1 MMAIG
6 FTSCGNK
13 SQASS
18 EAAGTEVT
26 ASADDEAA
34 ATIEAL
40 TEQIEA
46 KDANKFQEV
55 LASIQ
60 DKVKILLA
68 NNPEV
73 AKEYVAKVQDF
84 LKENAEKIKAFVG
97 DNETVNSAITA
108 LTAAPAD
115 AIVSGLKSAVEG
127 ISNAGEAAADARIR
141 PTRLRTP
148 LRRRLTT
155 PLMLLQRRLKT
166 LWAPTNEETGSFT
179 GCHALMPRSQC
190 RYKSYGHHQI

>member
-26 ASADDEAA
+26 VNADDEAA
-34 ATIEAL
+34 ATIDAL

-55 LASIQ
+55 LATVQ
-60 DKVKILLA
+60 DKI
-68 NNPEV
+68 
-73 AKEYVAKVQDF
+73 KE
-84 LKENAEKIKAFVG
+84 FVG

-115 AIVSGLKSAVEG
+115 AIVSGFKSAVEG
-127 ISNAGEAAADARIR
+127 ISNAGEAAADAVSDAASDAKDAAKDKANEIKDAAKE
-141 PTRLRTP
+141 
-148 LRRRLTT
+148 
-155 PLMLLQRRLKT
+155 KT
-166 LWAPTNEETGSFT
+166 NDAIDAAAEKAKNALGTN
-179 GCHALMPRSQC
+179 
-190 RYKSYGHHQI
+190 